1 MTIDTEK
8 RLGNHIEH
16 YKRDAE
22 TYDYFS
28 VENPTIR
35 EEEHRRIELLTR
47 AMKLNKGQ
55 AMLDA
60 GSGGG
65 WVSQAYLRKG
75 IFVCAVDLSQKNLAG
90 VRQRFDLDRAGGYV
104 VADIYHLPFRP
115 GSFDAATSNDV
126 YEHLERL
133 GEAAAELRAVL
144 KNNSRAFISV
154 PYKENIIYYLCIHC
168 NQLTPVNAHLHSFD
182 EDKLGEVFLNN
193 GFQIT
198 KVTKFL
204 NKGLAIL
211 QIYRFGGWFPY
222 WLWRAVDIMANLI
235 IGKPGRMA
243 MTIQSQEKN

>member
-1 MTIDTEK
+1 MNIDTEK
-8 RLGNHIEH
+8 RLGDHIAH
-16 YKRDAE
+16 YKRDAD

-47 AMKLNKGQ
+47 AMKLKKGQ
-55 AMLDA
+55 AMIDA

-65 WVSQAYLRKG
+65 WVSQAYLHQG
-75 IFVCAVDLSQKNLAG
+75 VFVCAVDLSQKNLAG
-90 VRQRFDLDRAGGYV
+90 VRHRFDPQGAGAYV
-104 VADIYHLPFRP
+104 VADLYHLPFRS

-133 GEAAAELRAVL
+133 GEAARELRAVL
-144 KNNSRAFISV
+144 KDNSKSFISV

-182 EDKLGEVFLNN
+182 ENNLGEIFLKN
-193 GFQIT
+193 GF
-198 KVTKFL
+198 KVGDVTKFL
-204 NKGLAIL
+204 NKGMAIL
-211 QIYRFGGWFPY
+211 QIYRYGRWMPY
-222 WLWRAVDIMANLI
+222 WLWRTIDIMANAI

-243 MTIQSQEKN
+243 MTIRAQEKN